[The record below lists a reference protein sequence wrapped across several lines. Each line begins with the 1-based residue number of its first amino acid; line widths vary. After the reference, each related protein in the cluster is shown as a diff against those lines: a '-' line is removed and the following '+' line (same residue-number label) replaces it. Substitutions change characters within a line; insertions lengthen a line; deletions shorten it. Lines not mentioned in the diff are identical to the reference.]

1 MSFISY
7 MSLKHALDD
16 SLRNGLLES
25 LQPKNGYSLAEVNNE
40 GVTYIHEDP
49 RLSWSLKSFTMDN
62 IVSMDDLGQDLLTG
76 GFGEYSILRYPNDQ
90 VLVEQ
95 NEAMVFWT
103 KVLPVTPGRIL
114 FTWTELCS
122 AIIQLTNGMIV
133 SLTLS
138 WKGGPM
144 EDLELV
150 KTIFLDIAKVNLT
163 PQLPSLQ
170 V

>member
-7 MSLKHALDD
+7 VSLKHALDD
-16 SLRNGLLES
+16 SARHGLLDS
-25 LQPKNGYSLAEVNNE
+25 LQPKNGYSLAEMTDE
-40 GVTYIHEDP
+40 GLTYVHEDP
-49 RLSWSLKSFTMDN
+49 RLSWSLKSLTMYN
-62 IVSMDDLGQDLLTG
+62 IDSMDELGQDLLAG
-76 GFGEYSILRYPNDQ
+76 GFGDYSILQYPKDQ

-95 NEAMVFWT
+95 NEAMDFWT

-114 FTWTELCS
+114 FTWTELCNV
-122 AIIQLTNGMIV
+122 IIQLTNGIIV

-150 KTIFLDIAKVNLT
+150 KTIFLDIAKVKLT
-163 PQLPSLQ
+163 PQSSSL
-170 V
+170 